1 MSKKD
6 QHAQVEEKPEEELS
20 YAELLRRREDED
32 RYLAE
37 QRMNE
42 GQKTGCLGISAS
54 FLVGT
59 FCILFLIVGLSFLG
73 FGIYNIFD
81 GDPKG
86 MGTPKNIIIMIVLGV
101 VISVASVFVWRM
113 FHRNLH
119 NDE

>member
-1 MSKKD
+1 MARK
-6 QHAQVEEKPEEELS
+6 EETNVPEQKPEEELS
-20 YAELLRRREDED
+20 YAEILRRREDED

-42 GQKTGCLGISAS
+42 GQKTGCLGVSAS

-59 FCILFLIVGLSFLG
+59 FCILFLITGLG
-73 FGIYNIFD
+73 FFGYGIDCFISGEYD
-81 GDPKG
+81 VSKRV
-86 MGTPKNIIIMIVLGV
+86 IMV
-101 VISVASVFVWRM
+101 VVGILVTVASIFVWRI